1 MNQVCK
7 NRLSLE
13 PNLVLTELV
22 YLKTSAVSLNKTAY
36 KKRHK
41 TRDLAVKTVPKSL
54 LIWKRKVIKSVA
66 KHTDPDARERSF
78 QRNGV
83 VQT

>member
-13 PNLVLTELV
+13 SLLTELV

-41 TRDLAVKTVPKSL
+41 TRDLAVKNSAKVFIDLEKKS
-54 LIWKRKVIKSVA
+54 
-66 KHTDPDARERSF
+66 H
-78 QRNGV
+78 
-83 VQT
+83 

>member
-7 NRLSLE
+7 NRFNQESLLTK
-13 PNLVLTELV
+13 LVG
-22 YLKTSAVSLNKTAY
+22 YLKDSAVSLNKTAY

-41 TRDLAVKTVPKSL
+41 TRDLAVTAVPKSL

-66 KHTDPDARERSF
+66 KHTDPDAPERPF
-78 QRNGV
+78 KRLGV

>member
-7 NRLSLE
+7 NRLSQESLLTQ
-13 PNLVLTELV
+13 LVV
-22 YLKTSAVSLNKTAY
+22 YFKTSAVSLNRTAY

-66 KHTDPDARERSF
+66 KHTDPDAEERSF
-78 QRNGV
+78 QRLGV